1 MPRDLLFL
9 DVETTGLDVDRH
21 EIIELGAVR
30 VTHDLAR
37 VVCGPLSLRVQPSH
51 IETASPEALAVNG
64 YSPEAW
70 VGACELRIALEW
82 LWPMLRDAV
91 PAGHCVGFDLGFLE
105 RAARDVGLGALPSD
119 YHRLD
124 TASLAWLLT
133 QSGECERVSLQ
144 PVCDALRLPRARAH
158 RALDDAFAS
167 LSVARVVRERWCA
180 APGAADMERIAELA
194 LTLRSYGALG
204 LWAVRNSGFSDATIG
219 AACVAGFVEAFE
231 EPEDPRFPFYRLTE
245 RGRRFAETFGSPAR
259 LGFDGSERV
268 ELVLAEREEGEED
281 DAT

>member
-21 EIIELGAVR
+21 DI
-30 VTHDLAR
+30 D
-37 VVCGPLSLRVQPSH
+37 
-51 IETASPEALAVNG
+51 TASPEALAING

-70 VGACELRIALEW
+70 ESACKLRVALDW
-82 LWPMLRDAV
+82 LWPMLREAV
-91 PAGHCVGFDLGFLE
+91 PAGHGVGFDLAFLE
-105 RAARDVGLGALPSD
+105 RAARDVGLGALPCD

-124 TASLAWLLT
+124 TASLAWLFT

-144 PVCDALRLPRARAH
+144 PVCDALGLPRARAH
-158 RALDDAFAS
+158 RALDDALAS
-167 LSVARVVRERWCA
+167 LSVARAARERWCA

-194 LTLRSYGALG
+194 LTLGSYEALG
-204 LWAVRNSGFSDATIG
+204 LWAVRNNGISDATIG

-231 EPEDPRFPFYRLTE
+231 HPEDPRFPFYRLTE
-245 RGRRFAETFGSPAR
+245 RGRRFAKSFGSPVR

-268 ELVLAEREEGEED
+268 ELVLEEREEGEED
-281 DAT
+281 DAA

>member
-37 VVCGPLSLRVQPSH
+37 VVCGPLSLRVQPTH

-133 QSGECERVSLQ
+133 QSGECDRVSLQ

-167 LSVARVVRERWCA
+167 LSVARVVRERWSAIPNVSVARA
-180 APGAADMERIAELA
+180 AVVDAAKAWERAGGDDHFESERLLDAVERLSIAE
-194 LTLRSYGALG
+194 
-204 LWAVRNSGFSDATIG
+204 
-219 AACVAGFVEAFE
+219 
-231 EPEDPRFPFYRLTE
+231 
-245 RGRRFAETFGSPAR
+245 
-259 LGFDGSERV
+259 
-268 ELVLAEREEGEED
+268 EGDED
-281 DAT
+281 DAA